1 MNKRELTGAR
11 IAELERRVAKPVD
24 VTMVHY
30 SAAEFFKPYFAAS
43 VIVTLVLAVP
53 GFFMAA
59 IAGFIYQCGQ
69 EEYANASLY
78 IVLFIAGIFIL
89 INVIGGFISVAKSKR
104 YNLSEENRVK
114 ADLRLRDELNRE
126 LEELKASLERDAEDN
141 V

>member
-1 MNKRELTGAR
+1 MNKRELTRAR

-24 VTMVHY
+24 VTKVHY

-59 IAGFIYQCGQ
+59 ISRFIYQSGQ
-69 EEYANASLY
+69 EEYANATLY
-78 IVLFIAGIFIL
+78 IVLIIAGIFIL